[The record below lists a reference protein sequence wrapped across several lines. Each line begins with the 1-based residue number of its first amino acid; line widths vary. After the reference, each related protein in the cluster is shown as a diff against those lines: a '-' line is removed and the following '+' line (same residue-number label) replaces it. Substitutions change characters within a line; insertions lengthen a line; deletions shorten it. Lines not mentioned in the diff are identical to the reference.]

1 MPRRTIKS
9 KVYKATAL
17 KGKAKSVKTA
27 APALPND
34 ARITPE
40 MQELADFAKPAEE
53 VKVKSSTSNSASK
66 SVSSSKTAKIIATPK
81 QKSKRRALPKL
92 STKQLKEKVTK
103 PLKMRSLRKSVVKA
117 AKKSGS
123 QKPVSASDAVAK
135 PSTPKS
141 SPKPQELVE
150 GVKIRIREPRRG
162 TAKVAEKIIKENN
175 AALAEAITGAG
186 VKKPKKSVAKKLLK
200 KKESAG
206 PKKSTSPKQPAT
218 RKKLLKPLSKSAQ
231 KSSRRQRQITRADLI
246 NAESKLGSTIFGP
259 VPAGHR
265 REFFHDQQNIWIWH
279 EGWIDENGH
288 ARQLTVRYEVR
299 PSGVYKKLSAGKY
312 IKLESAE
319 LENFRKATHVYLHT
333 IKRDLYHRA

>member
-9 KVYKATAL
+9 KVYKATTL
-17 KGKAKSVKTA
+17 RGKAKSVKTA
-27 APALPND
+27 TPALPND

-53 VKVKSSTSNSASK
+53 VKVKSPANNSASK

-117 AKKSGS
+117 AKK
-123 QKPVSASDAVAK
+123 QPASASGAAAK

-186 VKKPKKSVAKKLLK
+186 VKKPKKSVTKKLLK
-200 KKESAG
+200 KKESVG
-206 PKKSTSPKQPAT
+206 PKKTTGPKQPAT

-288 ARQLTVRYEVR
+288 ARQLTVCYEVR